1 MNKMHR
7 NKPMSALMCAVQF
20 KFQNL
25 SATHTAAAGFPF
37 LLKHEVLGNDGD
49 QSSSSFV
56 RDIAFC
62 LAALTQVS
70 DNVTTSPEKRKQS
83 RAHARKS
90 PSPRVLLPVT
100 EDELPTNKC
109 TSATAAERARYLS

>member
-1 MNKMHR
+1 M
-7 NKPMSALMCAVQF
+7 
-20 KFQNL
+20 
-25 SATHTAAAGFPF
+25 
-37 LLKHEVLGNDGD
+37 LGNDGD
-49 QSSSSFV
+49 QSSSFV

-62 LAALTQVS
+62 LAAITKVS

-109 TSATAAERARYLS
+109 TSAAAAERARYLS

>member
-1 MNKMHR
+1 MNKMLR

-25 SATHTAAAGFPF
+25 PATPTAAAGFPF

-49 QSSSSFV
+49 QSSSFV

-83 RAHARKS
+83 RAHARNS
-90 PSPRVLLPVT
+90 PSPRVSLPVT
-100 EDELPTNKC
+100 EDELE
-109 TSATAAERARYLS
+109 TSAQAQPQQSARVT